1 VAARRPAAAVG
12 VAAPGAVGV
21 PAAPRLAARPPA
33 AAVGV
38 AAPGAV
44 GVPAAPHQASR
55 PPAAAVGVAASTAGG
70 VTAPHP
76 TGDRPAAVV
85 AGGASAGSV
94 APPVATK
101 AAEVAATTMPS
112 TPAARTMTDGGAAQG
127 AASDNSTTPT
137 PLAGAE
143 PTTPAEQVEAFMRG
157 DTVDPPLGARLS
169 LAEHARSRARSRAAR
184 NDKHPALHRLS
195 RFVSAVKGVWRVDDA
210 TLEATA
216 GIVAAAT
223 SIQTRNPNLMVM
235 VHMSGVDPAGS
246 IAWASIYGTGRAV
259 DSDVLRVMSQVHQF
273 IRGRD
278 SLRGIALPV
287 GGDPARIVDDE
298 STMHGELPDGMS
310 VKDYLEIM
318 TSVMDDDLPPPL
330 SVQRMARHMSRTAAG
345 MSDDGPNSES
355 DSSGGEDWGKLAF
368 THASLEPPAPYQPAE
383 NAISFLRTL
392 MVANTTTALLVR
404 LTLWAAVSHLTGR
417 VQTLPRYITE
427 CTARWWP
434 HKVTTGAVPNDG
446 LPGERWPVAVLVYR
460 RLLSVTTRSRD
471 GDAVGNKIVT
481 LCGIPANKATCS
493 QDEAV
498 AAMLLLWDK
507 EPTVRTTMRHC
518 RFRADVVQLGQDN
531 LAAEEAA
538 ATAAAAAASLC
549 GGAASDAAAVPAAT
563 ESSAPIAPRPPAG
576 ASAASAALSDVTAS
590 LTARAASRA
599 AAAAATT
606 APRATRG
613 RCKRAAA
620 KTAQAGA
627 AKRTRRA
634 PVACGS
640 GAAV

>member
-1 VAARRPAAAVG
+1 
-12 VAAPGAVGV
+12 
-21 PAAPRLAARPPA
+21 
-33 AAVGV
+33 
-38 AAPGAV
+38 
-44 GVPAAPHQASR
+44 
-55 PPAAAVGVAASTAGG
+55 
-70 VTAPHP
+70 
-76 TGDRPAAVV
+76 
-85 AGGASAGSV
+85 
-94 APPVATK
+94 
-101 AAEVAATTMPS
+101 
-112 TPAARTMTDGGAAQG
+112 
-127 AASDNSTTPT
+127 
-137 PLAGAE
+137 
-143 PTTPAEQVEAFMRG
+143 MRG

-195 RFVSAVKGVWRVDDA
+195 RFVSAVKGVGRVDDA

-216 GIVAAAT
+216 GSVAAAT
-223 SIQTRNPNLMVM
+223 SIQTRNPTLRVM

-287 GGDPARIVDDE
+287 GGDPARLVDDD

-310 VKDYLEIM
+310 VKDYLDIM
-318 TSVMDDDLPPPL
+318 TSVTDDDLPPPL

-345 MSDDGPNSES
+345 MSEDGPNSES

-368 THASLEPPAPYQPAE
+368 THESLDPPAPYQPSE

-404 LTLWAAVSHLTGR
+404 LTLWEAVSHLTGR
-417 VQTLPRYITE
+417 VQTVPRYITE

-434 HKVTTGAVPNDG
+434 HKVTMGAVPNDG
-446 LPGERWPVAVLVYR
+446 LPGERWPVAVLVDR

-471 GDAVGNKIVT
+471 GDAMGNKIVT
-481 LCGIPANKATCS
+481 LCGISANKATCS
-493 QDEAV
+493 QNEAV

-518 RFRADVVQLGQDN
+518 RFRAEVVQLGQDN

-538 ATAAAAAASLC
+538 ATAAAAAASLG
-549 GGAASDAAAVPAAT
+549 GGATSGAAAVPVAT
-563 ESSAPIAPRPPAG
+563 ESSAPIAPRPAAG
-576 ASAASAALSDVTAS
+576 ASAASAVLSEVTAS

-599 AAAAATT
+599 AAAAVTT
-606 APRATRG
+606 TPRATRG
-613 RCKRAAA
+613 RGKRAAA
-620 KTAQAGA
+620 KPAQAGA